1 MELTAWE
8 RRLLRVIR
16 DRSPREIRK
25 VTRKAGNL
33 LRRTVRRNTPKV
45 SGELRKSY
53 RVKMKA
59 KDEVEVY
66 TNKYYAKMVEEGH
79 EKTDGNGFVPGK
91 FYLRQSE
98 EQIEE
103 QLEDLAKEFV
113 RRMGRELGMDVSG

>member
-8 RRLLRVIR
+8 RRLLRVLH
-16 DRSPREIRK
+16 DRAPREYRK
-25 VTRKAGNL
+25 TVRKAGNL
-33 LRRTVRRNTPKV
+33 LRKTVRRKTPRV

-59 KDEVEVY
+59 KDTVEVY

-79 EKTDGNGFVPGK
+79 PTPDGEDFVPGK
-91 FYLRQSE
+91 FYLKESTE
-98 EQIEE
+98 EVEE

-113 RRMGRELGMDVSG
+113 RRMGKELGMDVSD